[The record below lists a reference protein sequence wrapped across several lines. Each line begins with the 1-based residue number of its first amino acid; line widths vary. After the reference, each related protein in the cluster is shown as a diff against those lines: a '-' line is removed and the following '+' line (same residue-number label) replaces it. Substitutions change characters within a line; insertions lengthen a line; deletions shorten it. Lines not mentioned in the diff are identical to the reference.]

1 MKAEDNGE
9 MAFRIISHT
18 DCIFLVVVVYEHF
31 AIEINVIHFLVGML
45 MCCYA
50 AAAAAAAKE
59 TFIVVYVK
67 KFTVSK

>member
-50 AAAAAAAKE
+50 AAAAADKE